1 MAVVIGPNQH
11 GKAEVRLVHVNR
23 DAARHVIKDLNVTS
37 QVRGGVE
44 ASFTDGDNT
53 RIITTDAQKN
63 TVYGLA
69 REHGVGSIEDFA
81 LVLARHFVSGFAW
94 VTGGRWAVD
103 EHTWN
108 RISVDGKEH
117 DHSFSK
123 DTSERRVTVVTVVD
137 GVEQVVSGLS
147 DLTVLKTSGSQYT
160 DFVQERFTTLA
171 ETDERILATSVTA
184 RWRYAGQ
191 EDGFGHALDFDAIYA
206 DVRGVMLE
214 AFAREHSLGL
224 QHTLHHMGK
233 DVLEAHPEI
242 AEIRFSM
249 PNKHHFLVDLS
260 PFDLDNPNTVFFA
273 ADRPYGL
280 IEASVLR
287 DDAAP
292 GDWDSVPGFC

>member
-23 DAARHVIKDLNVTS
+23 DSPRHVIKDLNVTS

-81 LVLARHFVSGFAW
+81 LVLARHFVGFEW

-103 EHTWN
+103 EHTWR
-108 RISVDGKEH
+108 RIEVDGVEH
-117 DHSFSK
+117 DHSFSR
-123 DTSERRVTVVTVVD
+123 DTSERRTTIVTVVD

-160 DFVQERFTTLA
+160 DFLQERFTTLA

-191 EDGFGHALDFDAIYA
+191 ENGFDYDAAYA
-206 DVRGVMLE
+206 DVRTVMLE

-224 QHTLHHMGK
+224 QHTLHHMGRG
-233 DVLEAHPEI
+233 VLEAHPEI

-260 PFDLDNPNTVFFA
+260 PFDLDNPNAVFFA